1 MSLVLRNTH
10 RTGAPRA
17 ALFAAASVLAIAAL
31 VVLPGCGEKDE
42 EGQVTAPAVTGTD
55 SGAATATTPAA
66 TTPEDEPS
74 PDPKTDEDAI
84 TETLRTVLTSADERV
99 VCEALVTENYVREA
113 YGDLAGCRRGQQ
125 GGRAR
130 AVHVSR
136 IVISPESVAQA
147 SVLPNGGVY
156 GGDRLRAE
164 LILDGGQWRLDSL
177 RSNVP
182 VGP

>member
-1 MSLVLRNTH
+1 M
-10 RTGAPRA
+10 
-17 ALFAAASVLAIAAL
+17 LAILVL
-31 VVLPGCGEKDE
+31 VVLSGCGEKD

-84 TETLRTVLTSADERV
+84 TETLRTVLTSADERL
-99 VCEALVTENYVREA
+99 VCVALVTENYVREA
-113 YGDLAGCRRGQQ
+113 YGDLAGCRRGQAQ
-125 GGRAR
+125 GGRAN

-147 SVLPNGGVY
+147 SVMPEGGVY

-164 LILDGGQWRLDSL
+164 LILDGGQWRLNSL